1 MTKDE
6 RAGGKIRV
14 MLLGDGDS
22 LEDIALLCLSRDKN
36 VTREFIAY
44 IAAYLT
50 AEIRQLTDAPDVDE
64 IENCIDIA
72 IEAFEGG
79 AR

>member
-1 MTKDE
+1 MTKDKKDE
-6 RAGGKIRV
+6 GKIRIV
-14 MLLGDGDS
+14 LLGDGDS

-44 IAAYLT
+44 IAAYLA
-50 AEIRQLTDAPDVDE
+50 AEILELTDAPDEEE
-64 IENCIDIA
+64 IADVIDIA